1 MPKINLKI
9 ASKND
14 FNFLLFLRNQRVIRN
29 ISLNKNKIGI
39 NEHSNWIKSFSS
51 NKHNKIYIVLSG
63 KEKIGYIRYSFIYL
77 NIYEISI
84 CLKKKYHSKNI
95 GSIALEKS
103 EQNFNNDSI
112 IVSKILIKNK
122 ISQNFFEKNNYTIL
136 KKKKNEIYFYK
147 ILHKNY
153 KNNYLKVID
162 SIENARK
169 KNNLNW
175 MRLLKLSFMINPNE
189 TKKIFKKISITDNK
203 INKLSYKLIK

>member
-1 MPKINLKI
+1 MPKIYLKI
-9 ASKND
+9 ASKKD
-14 FNFLLFLRNQRVIRN
+14 FNFLFFLRNQRDARI

-39 NEHSNWIKSFSS
+39 NEHANWIKNFNS
-51 NKHNKIYIVLSG
+51 NKKNKIYIVLSG

-84 CLKKKYHSKNI
+84 CLKTKYHNKNI

-103 EQNFNNDSI
+103 EHCLNNNSI
-112 IVSKILIKNK
+112 IISKILIKNK
-122 ISQNFFEKNNYTIL
+122 ISQNFFEKNNYSIL
-136 KKKKNEIYFYK
+136 KTKKNEIFFYK
-147 ILHKNY
+147 ILNKNY
-153 KNNYLKVID
+153 KNNYLKIINL
-162 SIENARK
+162 IENARK

-189 TKKIFKKISITDNK
+189 TKKIFKKISTTDNK